1 MDRVPELNWPSR
13 LFFDVDASLLIDQT
27 DIGGFAEE
35 ADLMAVADTVAVGAR
50 QDFVVRYRY
59 QEAA

>member
-1 MDRVPELNWPSR
+1 MERVPELNWPPR
-13 LFFDVDASLLIDQT
+13 LFLDFDANLAIEPTDADS
-27 DIGGFAEE
+27 FAEE

-50 QDFVVRYRY
+50 RDFVVRYRY